1 MIYNPYIVV
10 PVATWAVAQVSKFAI
25 AAIKGRIDF
34 RYLYASGG
42 MPSVHAAVV
51 TSLAMTSL
59 LVDGAGSHLF
69 GFILIFALIV
79 MYDSFGVRR
88 SSGEQA
94 VALNLLLN
102 SLGRN
107 RFKLDVPTPHLREIL
122 GHQPREVSVGAAY
135 GIILASLFNW
145 DHLGAVNSFL
155 TAVPGTK
162 ELIGFVI
169 GFALIVA
176 GGIAARLFMAKR
188 WRKSQVMKR
197 FRKHVF
203 QATQTIGWLG
213 LLSVLFVYERASYLA
228 WRLWPLAIATA
239 GAAWAVWILTG
250 SAKEVPAGLAAEED
264 VMRKKKWFEFSRK
277 KRK

>member
-10 PVATWAVAQVSKFAI
+10 PVATWAITQVSKFAI
-25 AAIKGRIDF
+25 AALKGRIDF

-102 SLGRN
+102 SLVRN

-122 GHQPREVSVGAAY
+122 GHQPREVSVGAIY
-135 GIILASLFNW
+135 GIVLAGLFNW
-145 DHLGAVNSFL
+145 DHLGGLSDFL
-155 TAVPGTK
+155 IAVPGIK
-162 ELIGFVI
+162 EIWIYLAA
-169 GFALIVA
+169 FALIMI
-176 GGIAARLFMAKR
+176 GGIATRITLARR

-197 FRKHVF
+197 FRKHIF
-203 QATQTIGWLG
+203 QATQTIGWIG
-213 LLSVLFVYERASYLA
+213 LLSVLFIYERASYLA
-228 WRLWPLAIATA
+228 WRLWPLFIVAAGLVWAI
-239 GAAWAVWILTG
+239 WILTG

-264 VMRKKKWFEFSRK
+264 SMRKKKWFTT
-277 KRK
+277 KR